1 MNGLSIGLP
10 FLLVAMAG
18 CASSAVEVVQVI
30 EQPLVVEEAPPP
42 VAEPVE
48 EVSFEVDRYDVD
60 LGRFDGGKMWTFDN
74 PPVAW
79 FAEEYG
85 IDADSAWFA
94 KARLGA
100 LRLSS
105 GCSASFVSD
114 RGLILTNHHCARES
128 IVDVSRDG
136 ESLMEEGFL
145 AATGADERKVPDL
158 YVEQLWGNHRRYET
172 GSRGQPHRTG
182 GY

>member
-1 MNGLSIGLP
+1 MMHSRRNGLSIGLP

-114 RGLILTNHHCARES
+114 RGLILTNHH
-128 IVDVSRDG
+128 
-136 ESLMEEGFL
+136 
-145 AATGADERKVPDL
+145 
-158 YVEQLWGNHRRYET
+158 
-172 GSRGQPHRTG
+172 
-182 GY
+182 